1 MPPSDPESLPDERR
15 AALLELSG
23 RTVAGPGTVAAWTGG
38 TGMTADVDA
47 AGGFHAFRAAVT
59 GGDV

>member
-1 MPPSDPESLPDERR
+1 
-15 AALLELSG
+15 
-23 RTVAGPGTVAAWTGG
+23 VAAWTGG